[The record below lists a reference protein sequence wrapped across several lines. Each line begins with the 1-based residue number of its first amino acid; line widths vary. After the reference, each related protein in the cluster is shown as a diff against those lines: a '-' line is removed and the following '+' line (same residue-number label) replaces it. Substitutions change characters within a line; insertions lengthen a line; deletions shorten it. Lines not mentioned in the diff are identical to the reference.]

1 MSIDLWIEPGKVYTW
16 EDFLIEKP
24 PFSIGLD
31 GIVSGPTMRDN
42 YGPYANFDHHHPS
55 IDRLST
61 RSTSAQVHMEIN
73 MGLFDVFKKKG
84 VPYANIFINDPDED
98 ADLSSFQLRHHEL
111 VKGHGNPK
119 LNRLV
124 YCEDMLDCTA
134 GAYPFGD
141 IRIRRQMAWIFLPY
155 TEARFEKRLGDMG
168 ISEMRD
174 IVEAVH
180 GRIEQYLFEECGEIA
195 LEGHYERIGGGKKW
209 SLVKET
215 GPAARM
221 ALYNDKINAFVSLL
235 GENGGGTLRY
245 TVNKR
250 SPWTPFDNKKV
261 YDICNEEEKILG
273 LEITEEN
280 KWGGS
285 DLSGGSPRDTG
296 SLIKPDRLEKILN
309 DILEE

>member
-1 MSIDLWIEPGKVYTW
+1 MSIDLFIEPGKVYTW
-16 EDFLIEKP
+16 EDFLTEKP

-31 GIVSGPTMRDN
+31 GIISGPTMRDN

-84 VPYANIFINDPDED
+84 VPYVNIFINDPDED
-98 ADLSSFQLRHHEL
+98 ACLSSFQLKHHEL

-168 ISEMRD
+168 IAEMRD
-174 IVEAVH
+174 VVEAVY

-195 LEGHYERIGGGKKW
+195 LDGHYERIGGGKKW
-209 SLVKET
+209 ALVKKKHHCGMSAMLGTNPVAAVLADGAGSHDLDGHLGALPLGLVDLAVAAAAEHVADVKLLV
-215 GPAARM
+215 GDLPVVMDLAPAHGHQQHHDDHDGDDHQQR
-221 ALYNDKINAFVSLL
+221 
-235 GENGGGTLRY
+235 NGG
-245 TVNKR
+245 KH
-250 SPWTPFDNKKV
+250 
-261 YDICNEEEKILG
+261 
-273 LEITEEN
+273 
-280 KWGGS
+280 
-285 DLSGGSPRDTG
+285 
-296 SLIKPDRLEKILN
+296 
-309 DILEE
+309 